1 MKTHVAYSVVIVLL
15 LGVCA
20 YLLYACI
27 DTGVTLMYRDQQVYQ
42 LEGTRK
48 QLMASLPVLLQ
59 AIDKTTIVREME
71 KIAEDEAMEK
81 DGCTWV
87 GWVGLKFTPEG
98 RLLHV
103 SPGWSFGEPDPCY
116 PD

>member
-1 MKTHVAYSVVIVLL
+1 MRIHVAYNLVVILL
-15 LGVCA
+15 LG
-20 YLLYACI
+20 ACGYWFYGGI
-27 DTGVTLMYRDQQVYQ
+27 DTGVTLMYRDQQVYE

-48 QLMASLPVLLQ
+48 QLMASIPVLLQ
-59 AIDKTTIVREME
+59 DVDKATIVREME

-103 SPGWSFGEPDPCY
+103 SPSWSFGEPDPYY
-116 PD
+116 PE